1 MEITQQYKDKV
12 LAALKLKSEISDV
25 TNAMLARRLNLNTT
39 TLSRLLSGQ
48 SDKILEASKW
58 IALGREL
65 EVSMNQRQ
73 WRTAKTE
80 VFVIIEEQVKFCQQ
94 HSKSMVFVDQC
105 EIGKTYTAKYL
116 SKALPHCFYLDV
128 SQCKTRQLFVR
139 AFARVLGVD
148 FKGTYNDVK
157 ENIKYYLSIIDKP
170 IIILDE
176 FGDANNSVFLEVK
189 EFWNATEG
197 ICGWYMMGAEGLR
210 YKIERSINKKVV
222 GFAEIL
228 SRFSS
233 RISSVV
239 PVERAEKTAF
249 YKKLITDVISANTAD
264 QASIKAIVQ
273 KCLIQNDSQFGGL
286 RRAESLLILNQQ

>member
-12 LAALKLKSEISDV
+12 LAALKLKSETSDV

-39 TLSRLLSGQ
+39 TLSRLLGGQ

-94 HSKSMVFVDQC
+94 HRKSMVFVDQC
-105 EIGKTYTAKYL
+105 EIGKTYTARYL

-239 PVERAEKTAF
+239 PMERAEKTAF

-286 RRAESLLILNQQ
+286 RRAESLLILNT